1 MVAKIGGKFSYLLT
15 VCSQISCI
23 IPILLVY
30 FLISKYYV
38 GIAAP
43 LLSGLHGK
51 TPLIIMGSCSF
62 LGGLLAVFLPETL
75 GAKLPEKIS
84 EIKSLYANPKP
95 WWKWISKSHL
105 KNLRSKN
112 DEKNIEKS

>member
-1 MVAKIGGKFSYLLT
+1 MYL
-15 VCSQISCI
+15 
-23 IPILLVY
+23 
-30 FLISKYYV
+30 

-84 EIKSLYANPKP
+84 EIKFLYANPKP
-95 WWKWISKSHL
+95 WWKWISKSQL
-105 KNLRSKN
+105 KYLHSKN
-112 DEKNIEKS
+112 DEKKIEKS

>member
-1 MVAKIGGKFSYLLT
+1 M
-15 VCSQISCI
+15 
-23 IPILLVY
+23 LLVQLLWWQNLEVKSAVCLQLSTF
-30 FLISKYYV
+30 FLFTFFSISKYV

-51 TPLIIMGSCSF
+51 IPLIIMGSCSF

>member
-1 MVAKIGGKFSYLLT
+1 
-15 VCSQISCI
+15 
-23 IPILLVY
+23 
-30 FLISKYYV
+30 
-38 GIAAP
+38 
-43 LLSGLHGK
+43 
-51 TPLIIMGSCSF
+51 MGSCSF

-105 KNLRSKN
+105 KNLRSKMMRRVL
-112 DEKNIEKS
+112 KNHNRKSYYI

>member
-1 MVAKIGGKFSYLLT
+1 
-15 VCSQISCI
+15 
-23 IPILLVY
+23 
-30 FLISKYYV
+30 
-38 GIAAP
+38 
-43 LLSGLHGK
+43 
-51 TPLIIMGSCSF
+51 MGSCSF

-105 KNLRSKN
+105 KNLH
-112 DEKNIEKS
+112 